1 LKFLLSTKK
10 QKIRLNLFRF
20 NVVLSIHFR
29 LKSEIKNQ
37 MKLKFYIFLFL
48 LSSAVFAQSKQ
59 VETSIDTTKN
69 KIGAEFKL
77 TLKTVVSSTQKVE
90 FPKLKNIGALEVIQ
104 SYPIDTVKKDGN
116 YELIKKYGLTQFDSG
131 RYTIPSI
138 KILIDK
144 KPFLTDSIKVEVANV
159 KVDTLQQKMYDI
171 KDITTVD
178 EGIGSWW
185 IYLLIVLAIL
195 GIGAFVYWYAKKH
208 QKKKIEEEVYKTPIE
223 KATSLLNNLEQ
234 KELVQKGEIKEY
246 YSELTDIARN
256 YIEEAI
262 HIPAMESTTSELI
275 QAIKAASTQK
285 KMTLTPETVEN
296 LERVLRQADLVKFA
310 KSKPL
315 DFEITDDRN
324 KIQKVILTLD
334 NAIPT
339 EVPEDIEDQL
349 LNEAQ
354 RQKQIK
360 EQLRKKRNARIGY
373 SVAAVVLLLF
383 VTTTFFVVTKG
394 FNYVKD
400 NIIGHPSKELLEGEW
415 VKSAYGNPAVLIETP
430 KVLKRMDTQ
439 KALPKEAMALIK
451 EMQLFAYG
459 SMIDNFYVTVSTAKF
474 KQPTEID
481 LSKALE
487 GSLKIIEAQGGQN
500 IIVKQE
506 DFQTN
511 EGIQGVKGYGTMSIL
526 NPQTKTS
533 TKAYYELLLFK
544 QDQGLQQIMILHEEG
559 DTYANEITT
568 RILNSVELQR
578 ANN

>member
-1 LKFLLSTKK
+1 MKFKLFIYLLFFSTM
-10 QKIRLNLFRF
+10 I
-20 NVVLSIHFR
+20 
-29 LKSEIKNQ
+29 
-37 MKLKFYIFLFL
+37 
-48 LSSAVFAQSKQ
+48 FAQQKP

-77 TLKTVVSSTQKVE
+77 TLKTVVNSKSKVE

-104 SYPIDTVKKDGN
+104 SYPVDTVKKDDT

-144 KPFLTDSIKVEVANV
+144 KPFFTDSIKVEVANV

-171 KDITTVD
+171 KDIASVD
-178 EGIGSWW
+178 EGIGNWW
-185 IYLLIVLAIL
+185 IYVLIVLVII
-195 GIGAFVYWYAKKH
+195 GIGAFVYWYVKKR
-208 QKKKIEEEVYKTPIE
+208 QLKKIEEEVYKTPIE
-223 KATSLLNNLEQ
+223 KATSLLNNLEK

-275 QAIKAASTQK
+275 QAIRAASTQK

-315 DFEITDDRN
+315 DFEITEDRN

-354 RQKQIK
+354 RQKQIQA
-360 EQLRKKRNARIGY
+360 QLRKKRNARIGY
-373 SVAAVVLLLF
+373 AVAAVVFLLF
-383 VTTTFFVVTKG
+383 ATTTYFVVTKG
-394 FNYVKD
+394 FIYVKD
-400 NIIGHPSKELLEGEW
+400 NLIGHPSKELLEGEW

-430 KVLKRMDTQ
+430 KVLKRMDTE
-439 KALPKEAMALIK
+439 KVLPKETMALIK
-451 EMQLFAYG
+451 EMQLFVYG
-459 SMIDNFYVTVSTAKF
+459 SMIDNFYITVSTAKF
-474 KQPTEID
+474 KQPTDID
-481 LSKALE
+481 LAKALE
-487 GSLKIIEAQGGQN
+487 GSLKVMEAQGAQN

-526 NPQTKTS
+526 NPATKTS

-559 DTYANEITT
+559 DRYANEITT
-568 RILNSVELQR
+568 RVLNSVELQR
-578 ANN
+578 ASN

>member
-1 LKFLLSTKK
+1 
-10 QKIRLNLFRF
+10 
-20 NVVLSIHFR
+20 
-29 LKSEIKNQ
+29 

-48 LSSAVFAQSKQ
+48 LSSSIFAQQKQ
-59 VETSIDTTKN
+59 IETSIDTTKN

-77 TLKTVVSSTQKVE
+77 TLKTVVSSKSKVV
-90 FPKLKNIGALEVIQ
+90 FPKLKNIGSLEVIQ
-104 SYPIDTVKKDGN
+104 SYPIDTVKKNDT

-131 RYTIPSI
+131 KYTIPSI

-144 KPFLTDSIKVEVANV
+144 KPFSSDSIRVEVNNI

-171 KDITTVD
+171 KDITAVD
-178 EGIGSWW
+178 NGIGDWW
-185 IYLLIVLAIL
+185 IYVLLVLVII
-195 GIGAFVYWYAKKH
+195 GIGVFVYWFVKKR
-208 QKKKIEEEVYKTPIE
+208 QQKKIEEEVYKTPIE

-275 QAIKAASTQK
+275 QAIRLASTKK

-339 EVPEDIEDQL
+339 EVPEEIEDQL

-360 EQLRKKRNARIGY
+360 LQLQKKRNKRIAIAVGT
-373 SVAAVVLLLF
+373 VVFLLAA
-383 VTTTFFVVTKG
+383 TTTFFIATKG
-394 FNYVKD
+394 FKYVKD
-400 NIIGHPSKELLEGEW
+400 NVIGHKTKELLEGEW
-415 VKSAYGNPAVLIETP
+415 VKSEYGNPGVLIETP

-459 SMIDNFYVTVSTAKF
+459 SMIDNFYITVSTSKF
-474 KQPTEID
+474 KNPVELD
-481 LSKALE
+481 LAKTLE
-487 GSLKIIEAQGGQN
+487 GTLKIIEAQGGQN

-511 EGIQGVKGYGTMSIL
+511 EGVQGLKGYGTMTIL
-526 NPQTKTS
+526 NPVDKTS
-533 TKAYYELLLFK
+533 AKAYYEILLFK

-559 DTYANEITT
+559 DTYGNDIAT
-568 RILNSVELQR
+568 RILNSVELR
-578 ANN
+578 KASN

>member
-1 LKFLLSTKK
+1 M
-10 QKIRLNLFRF
+10 I
-20 NVVLSIHFR
+20 
-29 LKSEIKNQ
+29 
-37 MKLKFYIFLFL
+37 
-48 LSSAVFAQSKQ
+48 FAQQKP

-77 TLKTVVSSTQKVE
+77 TLKTVVTSTSKVE
-90 FPKLKNIGALEVIQ
+90 FPKLKNIGPLEVIQ
-104 SYPIDTVKKDGN
+104 SYPIDTVKKDATN

-144 KPFLTDSIKVEVANV
+144 KPFYSDSIKVEVAAV

-171 KDITTVD
+171 KDISSVD
-178 EGIGSWW
+178 EGMGNWW
-185 IYLLIVLAIL
+185 IYTLIVLAIL
-195 GIGAFVYWYAKKH
+195 GIGAFVYWYVKKR
-208 QKKKIEEEVYKTPIE
+208 QLKKIEEEVYKTPIE

-275 QAIKAASTQK
+275 AAIREASTKK

-339 EVPEDIEDQL
+339 EAPEEIEDQL

-354 RQKQIK
+354 RQKQIQA
-360 EQLRKKRNARIGY
+360 QLKKQRNARIGY
-373 SVAAVVLLLF
+373 SVAAIILLLF
-383 VTTTFFVVTKG
+383 ATTTFFVVTKG

-415 VKSAYGNPAVLIETP
+415 VKSAYGSPAVVIETP
-430 KVLKRMDTQ
+430 KVLKRMDAQ
-439 KALPKEAMALIK
+439 KVLPKEAMALIK
-451 EMQLFAYG
+451 EMQLFTYG
-459 SMIDNFYVTVSTAKF
+459 SMVDNFYVTVSTSKF
-474 KQPTEID
+474 KQPTDID
-481 LSKALE
+481 LSKTLE
-487 GSLKIIEAQGGQN
+487 GTLKIIEAQGGQN

-511 EGIQGVKGYGTMSIL
+511 EGIQGVKGYGTMTVL
-526 NPQTKTS
+526 NPATKTS

-544 QDQGLQQIMILHEEG
+544 QDQGLQQILILHEEG

>member
-1 LKFLLSTKK
+1 
-10 QKIRLNLFRF
+10 
-20 NVVLSIHFR
+20 
-29 LKSEIKNQ
+29 

-48 LSSAVFAQSKQ
+48 LSTSVFAQKQ

-77 TLKTVVSSTQKVE
+77 TLKTVVNANSKVV
-90 FPKLKNIGALEVIQ
+90 FPKLKRFGTLEVIQ
-104 SYPIDTVKKDGN
+104 SYPVDTVKKNDT

-131 RYTIPSI
+131 RYVIPSVQ
-138 KILIDK
+138 ILIDK
-144 KPFLTDSIKVEVANV
+144 KPYFSDSIRVEVANV

-171 KDITTVD
+171 KDVTAAD
-178 EGIGSWW
+178 GGIGDWW
-185 IYLLIVLAIL
+185 KYVLALVIIL
-195 GIGAFVYWYAKKH
+195 AIGAGIYWYVKKH

-223 KATSLLNNLEQ
+223 KATSLLNNLES

-275 QAIKAASTQK
+275 EAIRTASTKK

-315 DFEITDDRN
+315 EFEITDDRN

-339 EVPEDIEDQL
+339 EVPAEEEDQL

-354 RQKQIK
+354 RQKQI
-360 EQLRKKRNARIGY
+360 QLQLKKQRNKRIAITVG
-373 SVAAVVLLLF
+373 SVVFLLLA
-383 VTTTFFVVTKG
+383 TTTFFIATKG
-394 FNYVKD
+394 FTYVKD
-400 NIIGHPSKELLEGEW
+400 NIIGHPTKELLEGEW
-415 VKSAYGNPAVLIETP
+415 VKSEYGNPGVIIETP
-430 KVLKRMDTQ
+430 KVLKRMDAL
-439 KALPKEAMALIK
+439 KILPKETMALIK
-451 EMQLFAYG
+451 EMQIFTYG
-459 SMIDNFYVTVSTAKF
+459 SMIGDFYVAVSTTKF
-474 KQPTEID
+474 KTPTDID
-481 LSKALE
+481 LPKALE
-487 GSLKIIEAQGGQN
+487 GALKVIELQGGQN

-511 EGIQGVKGYGTMSIL
+511 QGIQGIKGYGTMTVL
-526 NPQTKTS
+526 NPANKTS
-533 TKAYYELLLFK
+533 VKGYYEILLFK
-544 QDQGLQQIMILHEEG
+544 QDQGLQQIIIFHEEG
-559 DTYANEITT
+559 DTYANDITT
-568 RILNSVELQR
+568 RILNSVELKK
-578 ANN
+578 ASN

>member
-1 LKFLLSTKK
+1 MKFKLFIYLLFFSTM
-10 QKIRLNLFRF
+10 I
-20 NVVLSIHFR
+20 
-29 LKSEIKNQ
+29 
-37 MKLKFYIFLFL
+37 
-48 LSSAVFAQSKQ
+48 FAQQKP

-77 TLKTVVSSTQKVE
+77 TIKTVVNSKSKVE

-104 SYPIDTVKKDGN
+104 SYPVDTVKKDDT

-144 KPFLTDSIKVEVANV
+144 KPFFTDSIKVEVANV

-171 KDITTVD
+171 KDIASVD
-178 EGIGSWW
+178 EGIGNWW
-185 IYLLIVLAIL
+185 IYVLIVLVII
-195 GIGAFVYWYAKKH
+195 GIGAFVYWYVKKR
-208 QKKKIEEEVYKTPIE
+208 QLKKIEEEVYKTPIE
-223 KATSLLNNLEQ
+223 KATSLLNNLEK

-275 QAIKAASTQK
+275 QAIRAASTQK

-315 DFEITDDRN
+315 DFEITEDRN

-354 RQKQIK
+354 RQKQIQA
-360 EQLRKKRNARIGY
+360 QLRKKRNARIGY
-373 SVAAVVLLLF
+373 AVAAVVFLLF
-383 VTTTFFVVTKG
+383 ATTTYFVVTKG
-394 FNYVKD
+394 FTYVKD
-400 NIIGHPSKELLEGEW
+400 NLIGHPSKELLEGEW

-430 KVLKRMDTQ
+430 KVLKRMDTE
-439 KALPKEAMALIK
+439 KVLPKETMALIK
-451 EMQLFAYG
+451 EMQLFVYG
-459 SMIDNFYVTVSTAKF
+459 SMIDNFYITVSTAKF
-474 KQPTEID
+474 KQPTDID
-481 LSKALE
+481 LAKALE
-487 GSLKIIEAQGGQN
+487 GSLKVMEAQGAQN

-526 NPQTKTS
+526 NPATKTS

-559 DTYANEITT
+559 DRYANEITT
-568 RILNSVELQR
+568 RVLNSVELQR
-578 ANN
+578 ASN

>member
-1 LKFLLSTKK
+1 
-10 QKIRLNLFRF
+10 
-20 NVVLSIHFR
+20 
-29 LKSEIKNQ
+29 

-48 LSSAVFAQSKQ
+48 LTSVAFAQQKQ

-77 TLKTVVSSTQKVE
+77 TLKTVVNANSKVV
-90 FPKLKNIGALEVIQ
+90 FPKLKKFGALEVIQ
-104 SYPIDTVKKDGN
+104 SYPVDTVKKNDT

-131 RYTIPSI
+131 RYVIPSVQ
-138 KILIDK
+138 ILIDK
-144 KPFLTDSIKVEVANV
+144 KPYLSDSIRVEVANV

-171 KDITTVD
+171 KDITAAD
-178 EGIGSWW
+178 GGIGDWW
-185 IYLLIVLAIL
+185 KYILALVIIL
-195 GIGAFVYWYAKKH
+195 AIGAFIYWYVKKH

-275 QAIKAASTQK
+275 EAIRAASTKK

-339 EVPEDIEDQL
+339 EVPAEEEDQL

-354 RQKQIK
+354 KQKQIQL
-360 EQLRKKRNARIGY
+360 QLRKQRNKRIAIAAG
-373 SVAAVVLLLF
+373 SVVFLILATATYF
-383 VTTTFFVVTKG
+383 IATKG
-394 FNYVKD
+394 FTYVKD
-400 NIIGHPSKELLEGEW
+400 NLIGHPSKELLEGEW
-415 VKSAYGNPAVLIETP
+415 VKSEYGNPGVIIETP
-430 KVLKRMDTQ
+430 KVLKRIDAEKT
-439 KALPKEAMALIK
+439 LPKETMALIK
-451 EMQLFAYG
+451 EMQIFTYG
-459 SMIDNFYVTVSTAKF
+459 SMIGKFYVSVSTSKF
-474 KQPTEID
+474 KNPVEID

-511 EGIQGVKGYGTMSIL
+511 QGIQGIKGYGTMTIL
-526 NPQTKTS
+526 NPADKTS
-533 TKAYYELLLFK
+533 IKAYYEILLFK
-544 QDQGLQQIMILHEEG
+544 QDQGLQQIVILHEEG
-559 DTYANEITT
+559 DTYANDITT
-568 RILNSVELQR
+568 RILNSVELKK
-578 ANN
+578 ASN

>member
-1 LKFLLSTKK
+1 
-10 QKIRLNLFRF
+10 
-20 NVVLSIHFR
+20 
-29 LKSEIKNQ
+29 

-48 LSSAVFAQSKQ
+48 LSSSIFAQQKQ
-59 VETSIDTTKN
+59 IETSIDTTKN

-77 TLKTVVSSTQKVE
+77 TLKTVVSSKSKVV
-90 FPKLKNIGALEVIQ
+90 FPKLKNIGPLEVIQ
-104 SYPIDTVKKDGN
+104 SYPIDTVKKNDT

-131 RYTIPSI
+131 KYTIPAI

-144 KPFLTDSIKVEVANV
+144 KPYLSDSVRVEVANV
-159 KVDTLQQKMYDI
+159 KVDTMQQKMYDI
-171 KDITTVD
+171 KDISSVESNND
-178 EGIGSWW
+178 WW
-185 IYLLIVLAIL
+185 IYILIVIVILA
-195 GIGAFVYWYAKKH
+195 IGAFVYWYVKKH

-223 KATSLLNNLEQ
+223 KATTLLNNLES

-275 QAIKAASTQK
+275 QAIRLASTKK

-339 EVPEDIEDQL
+339 EVPEEVEDQL

-360 EQLRKKRNARIGY
+360 LQLQKKRNKRIAIAVGT
-373 SVAAVVLLLF
+373 VVFLLAA
-383 VTTTFFVVTKG
+383 TTTFFVVTKG
-394 FNYVKD
+394 FKFVKD
-400 NIIGHPSKELLEGEW
+400 NVIGHKTKELLEGEW
-415 VKSAYGNPAVLIETP
+415 VKSEYGNPGVVIETP
-430 KVLKRMDTQ
+430 KVLKRMDAQ
-439 KALPKEAMALIK
+439 KVLPKEAMALIK
-451 EMQLFAYG
+451 EMQMFTYG
-459 SMIDNFYVTVSTAKF
+459 SMIDNFYIMVSTSKY
-474 KQPTEID
+474 KNPVEID
-481 LSKALE
+481 LAKTLE
-487 GSLKIIEAQGGQN
+487 GALKIVEAQGGQN

-511 EGIQGVKGYGTMSIL
+511 EGVQGLKGYGTMTIL
-526 NPQTKTS
+526 NPVDKTS
-533 TKAYYELLLFK
+533 AKAYYEILLFK

-559 DTYANEITT
+559 DTYANDITT
-568 RILNSVELQR
+568 RILNSVELR
-578 ANN
+578 KANN

>member
-1 LKFLLSTKK
+1 
-10 QKIRLNLFRF
+10 
-20 NVVLSIHFR
+20 
-29 LKSEIKNQ
+29 

-48 LSSAVFAQSKQ
+48 LTSAVFAQQKQ

-77 TLKTVVSSTQKVE
+77 TLKTVVSSKSKVV

-104 SYPIDTVKKDGN
+104 SYPVDTVKKDDT

-131 RYTIPSI
+131 RYKIPSI

-144 KPFLTDSIKVEVANV
+144 KPYLSDSTISVEVANV

-178 EGIGSWW
+178 SGIGDWW
-185 IYLLIVLAIL
+185 KYLLALLIMA
-195 GIGAFVYWYAKKH
+195 GIGVFVYWFLKKQ

-275 QAIKAASTQK
+275 QAIRLASTKK

-339 EVPEDIEDQL
+339 EVPAEEEDQL

-360 EQLRKKRNARIGY
+360 LQLQKKRNRRIAI
-373 SVAAVVLLLF
+373 SVATVAFLL
-383 VTTTFFVVTKG
+383 VTTTTFFIATKG
-394 FNYVKD
+394 FKWVKD
-400 NIIGHPSKELLEGEW
+400 NVIGHPTKELLEGEW
-415 VKSAYGNPAVLIETP
+415 VKSEYGNPGVIIETP

-439 KALPKEAMALIK
+439 KMLPKETMALIK
-451 EMQLFAYG
+451 EMQLFVYG
-459 SMIDNFYVTVSTAKF
+459 SMIDNFYVTVSTSKF
-474 KQPTEID
+474 KNPVEID
-481 LSKALE
+481 LAKALE
-487 GSLKIIEAQGGQN
+487 GTLKIIEAQGGQN

-511 EGIQGVKGYGTMSIL
+511 QGIQGLKGYGTMSVL
-526 NPQTKTS
+526 NPTNKTS
-533 TKAYYELLLFK
+533 TKAYYEILLFK

-559 DTYANEITT
+559 DTYANDITT
-568 RILNSVELQR
+568 RILNSVELR
-578 ANN
+578 KAGN

>member
-1 LKFLLSTKK
+1 
-10 QKIRLNLFRF
+10 
-20 NVVLSIHFR
+20 
-29 LKSEIKNQ
+29 

-59 VETSIDTTKN
+59 IETSIDTKKN

-77 TLKTVVSSTQKVE
+77 TLKTTVTSTSKVE

-104 SYPIDTVKKDGN
+104 SYPVDTVKKDAT
-116 YELIKKYGLTQFDSG
+116 YELIKRYGLTQFDSG
-131 RYTIPSI
+131 HYTIPSI

-144 KPFLTDSIKVEVANV
+144 KPFLSDSIKVEVANV

-171 KDITTVD
+171 KDISNVD
-178 EGIGSWW
+178 NGISDWW
-185 IYLLIVLAIL
+185 LYILILVIIIAI
-195 GIGAFVYWYAKKH
+195 GVFAYWYIKKH

-275 QAIKAASTQK
+275 QAIRTASTKK

-315 DFEITDDRN
+315 DFEITEDRN

-339 EVPEDIEDQL
+339 EVPEEEEDQL

-360 EQLRKKRNARIGY
+360 LQLKKKRNQRIGM
-373 SVAAVVLLLF
+373 SIGIVVLLLTA
-383 VTTTFFVVTKG
+383 TTTYFIATKG
-394 FNYVKD
+394 FTYVKD
-400 NIIGHPSKELLEGEW
+400 NVIGHPSKELLEGEW
-415 VKSAYGNPAVLIETP
+415 VKSEYGNPGVIIETP
-430 KVLKRMDTQ
+430 KVLKRMDPL
-439 KALPKEAMALIK
+439 KVLPKSTMALIK

-459 SMIDNFYVTVSTAKF
+459 SIIDNFMVTVSTTKF
-474 KQPTEID
+474 KTPTDID
-481 LSKALE
+481 LAKALE
-487 GSLKIIEAQGGQN
+487 GSLKVIEAQGGQN

-511 EGIQGVKGYGTMSIL
+511 QGIQGVKGYGTMTIL
-526 NPQTKTS
+526 NPADKTS
-533 TKAYYELLLFK
+533 IKAYYELLLFK

-559 DTYANEITT
+559 DTYANDITT
-568 RILNSVELQR
+568 RILNSVELKK
-578 ANN
+578 ATN

>member
-1 LKFLLSTKK
+1 
-10 QKIRLNLFRF
+10 
-20 NVVLSIHFR
+20 
-29 LKSEIKNQ
+29 

-48 LSSAVFAQSKQ
+48 LTSTVFAQSKQ

-77 TLKTVVSSTQKVE
+77 TLKTVVSSKSKVV
-90 FPKLKNIGALEVIQ
+90 FPKLKTIGPLEVIQ
-104 SYPIDTVKKDGN
+104 SYPIDTVKKNDT

-131 RYTIPSI
+131 KYTIPAI
-138 KILIDK
+138 QILIDK
-144 KPFLTDSIKVEVANV
+144 KPFLSDSIKVEVANV

-171 KDITTVD
+171 KDISTTD
-178 EGIGSWW
+178 GGIGDWW
-185 IYLLIVLAIL
+185 KYILVLAVII
-195 GIGAFVYWYAKKH
+195 GIGAFVYWYVKKR
-208 QKKKIEEEVYKTPIE
+208 QLKKIEEEVYKTPIE
-223 KATSLLNNLEQ
+223 KATGLLNNLEQ

-275 QAIKAASTQK
+275 QAIRNASTKK
-285 KMTLTPETVEN
+285 KMALTPETVEN

-315 DFEITDDRN
+315 DFEITEDRN

-339 EVPEDIEDQL
+339 EVSAEEEDQL

-360 EQLRKKRNARIGY
+360 LQLLKKRNKRI
-373 SVAAVVLLLF
+373 AIAVGTVVFLLF
-383 VTTTFFVVTKG
+383 ATTTFFIITKG
-394 FNYVKD
+394 FTYVKD

-415 VKSAYGNPAVLIETP
+415 VKSEYGNPGVLIETP

-439 KALPKEAMALIK
+439 KALPKETMALLK

-459 SMIDNFYVTVSTAKF
+459 SMIDNFLITVSTSKF
-474 KQPTEID
+474 KNPVELD
-481 LSKALE
+481 LAKALE
-487 GSLKIIEAQGGQN
+487 GSLKVIEAQGGQN

-511 EGIQGVKGYGTMSIL
+511 QGVQGLKGYGIMTVL
-526 NPQTKTS
+526 NPVNKTS
-533 TKAYYELLLFK
+533 IKAYYEILLFK
-544 QDQGLQQIMILHEEG
+544 QDQGLQQITIMHEEG

-568 RILNSVELQR
+568 RILNSVELR
-578 ANN
+578 KASN